1 MKMISTLVSTH
12 LACNFFILSFSVFH
26 LNVSVKIVIA
36 RTWWKS
42 VINRSHDSF
51 SIQKGLIYLSEIYS
65 LTSRV
70 HVFSVLME
78 IKPCSKLQSASPSY
92 CERGLHILLTSMKIY
107 DNTFLW
113 WTQLLISTWKSHII
127 FILFHFMTS
136 FSSTAMEG
144 SPIVSEYTSGIFEK
158 VFCRQ
163 IWPLFNSY
171 TYPLHR
177 EVDFVKAL
185 WKIYWLSLTCTDSF
199 PNETSLLIIVEW
211 ARKPCVRALCLLND
225 KDERMVDFCIFS
237 VHGCARNCFSEVKLR
252 F

>member
-1 MKMISTLVSTH
+1 MFFSQLCLNLTTGVPIFLKVESLMKMISTLVSTH

-127 FILFHFMTS
+127 FILFHFMTCEIIIL
-136 FSSTAMEG
+136 FQAPQWKEG
-144 SPIVSEYTSGIFEK
+144 
-158 VFCRQ
+158 
-163 IWPLFNSY
+163 PLFQNTQVEY
-171 TYPLHR
+171 LKRY
-177 EVDFVKAL
+177 FVVK
-185 WKIYWLSLTCTDSF
+185 F
-199 PNETSLLIIVEW
+199 GH
-211 ARKPCVRALCLLND
+211 
-225 KDERMVDFCIFS
+225 FS
-237 VHGCARNCFSEVKLR
+237 IHIPTPSIAK
-252 F
+252 